1 METFV
6 RVPGRS
12 AEDALRYASGL
23 GGEFG
28 LAVPVG
34 LIMGVG
40 PLVVRALAE
49 HGPVL
54 VEVPISRPGPEVS
67 EAVRRLG
74 RLGAAWVV
82 VDASSGVEAVS
93 SGVAAAAGVGVRVA
107 AATLQPSIDDAASL
121 RLFGGS
127 RGSVVS
133 RLSRAA
139 VGVGAVGVMCTLS
152 DLGVVAGLEAF
163 RFAFVGSRD
172 ELEEAGRRGAD
183 AALVTDPGIAA
194 GLIE

>member
-54 VEVPISRPGPEVS
+54 VEVPISGPGPEVF

-93 SGVAAAAGVGVRVA
+93 SGVAAAGVGVRVA

-194 GLIE
+194 ALIE